1 MIDYIIVFFGGIVV
15 LADLEVFVVEKRRD
29 EIECCGFSDVKKC
42 KEVGCSCF
50 IDVKK
55 FKDVGSS
62 SSSSS

>member
-1 MIDYIIVFFGGIVV
+1 MIDYIIVFFGGVVV
-15 LADLEVFVVEKRRD
+15 LADVEVFVVEKRRD
-29 EIECCGFSDVKKC
+29 EIESCGFSDVKKC

-50 IDVKK
+50 SDVKK